1 MARRKKHAHHHR
13 RRRRVGAIG
22 MGNILTN
29 VAGIAAGA
37 AAGAFVRNIIKKNFA
52 TLPAFV
58 APAGVVVLG
67 VLTPKLLKNEMGKA
81 VSAGL
86 IGSGSLFLLSGFG
99 VTLPGITGVS
109 RIGLTYKATPKLQQ
123 TVGAPGFV
131 NNPIGAVA
139 DMRAIGALYDN

>member
-1 MARRKKHAHHHR
+1 MAKRKKHAHHR

-37 AAGAFVRNIIKKNFA
+37 AAGSFVRNIIKKNFA

-58 APAGVVVLG
+58 APLGVVALG

-81 VSAGL
+81 VGAGL
-86 IGSGSLFLLSGFG
+86 IGAGSLYALVGFG
-99 VTLPGITGVS
+99 VPLPGITGVS
-109 RIGLTYKATPKLQQ
+109 RIGLTYKDTPKFQQ